1 MTEFYTVLIEHVAI
15 WAPSLVSILG
25 SITLMIPV
33 FIKCREWLKRLKED
47 KTLVEISERLEK
59 ISRENAD
66 LVRCNKLLLD
76 QLTKI
81 QDYADHKK
89 EE

>member
-1 MTEFYTVLIEHVAI
+1 MNEFYTVLVEHVAI
-15 WAPSLVSILG
+15 WAPSLMSIL
-25 SITLMIPV
+25 SCITMLIPIV
-33 FIKCREWLKRLKED
+33 IKCREWLKGLKED

-59 ISRENAD
+59 VSRENAD

-76 QLTKI
+76 KITKI
-81 QDYADHKK
+81 QDYADNKK

>member
-1 MTEFYTVLIEHVAI
+1 MNEFYAVLIEHIAI

-25 SITLMIPV
+25 FIVMMVPT
-33 FIKCREWLKRLKED
+33 FIKCRDWLKGLKED

-59 ISRENAD
+59 LSSENAE

-76 QLTKI
+76 KLTKI